1 MPSKRKFEVRIVN
14 SLKVSSH
21 YLSSQIVVDIFKSQ
35 EMIKIHI
42 RWQIIGNKFVQAI
55 KLFSDT
61 ESVQNRSWLVLRELS
76 S

>member
-42 RWQIIGNKFVQAI
+42 RWQIIGNKFVRAI

-61 ESVQNRSWLVLRELS
+61 ESVQNGSWLVLRELS

>member
-42 RWQIIGNKFVQAI
+42 RWQIIGNKFVRAI

-61 ESVQNRSWLVLRELS
+61 ESVQNGSWLVLRELS
-76 S
+76 L

>member
-1 MPSKRKFEVRIVN
+1 MPSKRKFKVRIVN

-42 RWQIIGNKFVQAI
+42 RWQIIGNKFVRAI

-61 ESVQNRSWLVLRELS
+61 ESVQNGSWLVLRELS

>member
-61 ESVQNRSWLVLRELS
+61 ESVQNGSWLVLRELS